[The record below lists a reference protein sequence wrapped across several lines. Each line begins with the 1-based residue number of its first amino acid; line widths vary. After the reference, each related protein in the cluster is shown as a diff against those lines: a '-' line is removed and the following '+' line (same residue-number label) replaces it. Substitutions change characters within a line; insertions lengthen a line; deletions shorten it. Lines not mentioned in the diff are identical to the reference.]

1 MGLFSRKK
9 ENSKGVAGAG
19 LGDAVV
25 AKSFDGVVVIDKD
38 GVVELV
44 NEAAAKM
51 VGVTIP
57 EITGLLYGSNFS
69 LATRNGEE
77 SGIVAQALTEG
88 VAIDTRSFDFV
99 SAKTGQKI
107 PVHLVITPLENGD
120 KIIILNDIEQ
130 ELREEQSRSEFIST
144 ASHEMRTPIAEI
156 SGYLGLAINPT
167 TATIDERAKTYLE
180 KASAA
185 SKHLGKL
192 FQDLLDASAADAEE
206 MKYSPEPVELTA
218 FVKEVADAWAGA
230 ISNKGLRY
238 VFNSSARST
247 GGMKTVS
254 QLVYAFVDI
263 NYLRRVLDALLDN
276 AVKYTKTGNITVN
289 LRAEADKVKIS
300 VQDTGIGI
308 ATSDVAHIFQK
319 FYRADN
325 TDTRTVGGT
334 GLGLYIAKRRTEEM
348 GGLLFVE
355 SIPGQGSVFTLTLPR
370 ITADEYEK
378 RKIAVANAGLVAP
391 VGAEV
396 VASTVMV

>member
-9 ENSKGVAGAG
+9 ETSKTTSGVG

-25 AKSFDGVVVIDKD
+25 AKSFDGIIVVDKN
-38 GVVELV
+38 GVAELV

-51 VGVTIP
+51 IGVAVP
-57 EITGLLYGSNFS
+57 EITGLLYSSSFS
-69 LATRNGEE
+69 FATRSGEE
-77 SGIVAQALTEG
+77 SGAVTQALTEG
-88 VAIDTRSFDFV
+88 KAIDTRNFDFV
-99 SAKTGQKI
+99 SVKTGRKI

-156 SGYLGLAINPT
+156 SGYLGLALSPT
-167 TATIDERAKTYLE
+167 TATIDERAKAYLE

-192 FQDLLDASAADAEE
+192 FQDLLDASAADSEE
-206 MKYSPEPVELTA
+206 MKYAPEPVELTT
-218 FVKEVADAWAGA
+218 FVKEATDAWAGA
-230 ISNKGLRY
+230 IANKGLRY

-247 GGMKTVS
+247 GGMKMVS
-254 QLVYAFVDI
+254 QLVYAYVDI
-263 NYLRRVLDALLDN
+263 NYLRSVLDALMDN
-276 AVKYTKTGNITVN
+276 AVKYTKSGSITVN
-289 LRAEADKVKIS
+289 LRAEADKTKIS
-300 VQDTGIGI
+300 VQDTGIGV
-308 ATSDVAHIFQK
+308 ATNDIAHIFQK

-325 TDTRTVGGT
+325 SDTRTVGGT
-334 GLGLYIAKRRTEEM
+334 GLGLYIAKRRAEEM

-355 SIPGQGSVFTLTLPR
+355 SMPGQGSIFTLTLPR

-378 RKIAVANAGLVAP
+378 RKIAVANAGLVAQ
-391 VGAEV
+391 VGAET
-396 VASTVMV
+396 VAQPPTI